1 MKMTIFRSSW
11 LMMLIAG
18 ALVAPAPL
26 SAQRTDQTRNHIVKP
41 GDTLWKLSARYLG
54 DGNRWREFLSINPS
68 LGNRSALSV
77 GATIRVPA
85 NKAATKPSA
94 TASRSTKDVA
104 SHTRIGDTTKRPYI
118 TDTIKRT
125 VFYGARPAG
134 GFGRLDSLRAINT
147 DSGVPASVFEGISA
161 PFVADD
167 STLENGGHC
176 VSVGPTAAPE
186 ARGVLLQGT
195 IEVQLP
201 AGTAV
206 DTSARWLLVRR
217 GPQLTGLGTV
227 AIPTGVVRL
236 TSKSDA
242 VNAEVVAQYDRM
254 SCDDVLLPAIAP
266 PKTRGGQLTEVSN
279 GPRGV
284 VVWVPSE
291 SLLPTLQHA
300 LILSM
305 GADVGVRLGDRVT
318 IYGGNGNAT
327 VANAEIVRVDR
338 RTATAL
344 VVSQTLGSLSTGLR
358 VRVTEKL
365 P

>member
-1 MKMTIFRSSW
+1 MKTTIFRSS
-11 LMMLIAG
+11 LLVMLIAG

-26 SAQRTDQTRNHIVKP
+26 SAQRADQTRNHIVKP

-54 DGNRWREFLSINPS
+54 DGNRWREFLTANPS
-68 LGNRSALSV
+68 LGNRSALRIGVS
-77 GATIRVPA
+77 IRVPA
-85 NKAATKPSA
+85 NKAAAKPAAAASSSSTD
-94 TASRSTKDVA
+94 TAKRSRIAET
-104 SHTRIGDTTKRPYI
+104 TRRPYI

-125 VFYGARPAG
+125 IFYGTKPAG
-134 GFGRLDSLRAINT
+134 GFGEIRVVNT
-147 DSGVPASVFEGISA
+147 DSGVPARVFEGLSA
-161 PFVADD
+161 PFVADEA
-167 STLENGGHC
+167 TLDNAGRC

-206 DTSARWLLVRR
+206 DPDARWLLVRR
-217 GPQLTGLGTV
+217 ESELTGLGTV

-236 TSKSDA
+236 TSRDNA
-242 VNAEVVAQYDRM
+242 VVAEVLAQYDAM
-254 SCDDVLLPAIAP
+254 SCEDVLLPAIAP
-266 PKTRGGQLTEVSN
+266 PKTVGGHLTPVSN

-284 VVWVPSE
+284 VVWVPGE
-291 SLLPTLQHA
+291 SILPTLQHS

-318 IYGGNGNAT
+318 IYGGNGNAVIAT
-327 VANAEIVRVDR
+327 ADIVRVDR

-344 VVSQTLGSLSTGLR
+344 VVSQTLGSPSTGMR

>member
-11 LMMLIAG
+11 LVMVIAG

-26 SAQRTDQTRNHIVKP
+26 SAQRVDSTRNHIVKP
-41 GDTLWKLSARYLG
+41 GDTLWKLSASYLG
-54 DGNRWREFLSINPS
+54 DGNRWREFLAANPS
-68 LGNRSALSV
+68 LGNRSVLTV
-77 GATIRVPA
+77 GAKIRVPA
-85 NKAATKPSA
+85 HKPGARPSPAATTS
-94 TASRSTKDVA
+94 STTDTGRR
-104 SHTRIGDTTKRPYI
+104 TRTVTQRPYI

-125 VFYGARPAG
+125 IFFGAQLAG
-134 GFGRLDSLRAINT
+134 GFVRDTMRRVNT
-147 DSGVPASVFEGISA
+147 DSGVPARVFEGLSA
-161 PFVADD
+161 PFVADEA
-167 STLENGGHC
+167 TLDGGGRC
-176 VSVGPTAAPE
+176 VSVGPTAAAE

-195 IEVQLP
+195 LEVQMP
-201 AGTAV
+201 AGTAI
-206 DTSARWLLVRR
+206 DTAARWLLVRR
-217 GPQLTGLGTV
+217 GPELTGLGTV

-236 TSKSDA
+236 TSKADA
-242 VNAEVVAQYDRM
+242 VNAEVVAQYDKM

-266 PKTRGGQLTEVSN
+266 PKTAGGKLTPVSD

-284 VVWVPSE
+284 VVWVPGE

-300 LILSM
+300 LILSV

-318 IYGGNGNAT
+318 IFGGNGNAT
-327 VANAEIVRVDR
+327 VASAEIVRVDR

>member
-1 MKMTIFRSSW
+1 MKTTIFRSSW
-11 LMMLIAG
+11 LVMLIAG
-18 ALVAPAPL
+18 ALVAPARL
-26 SAQRTDQTRNHIVKP
+26 SAQRTDPPRDHIVKR

-68 LGNRSALSV
+68 LGNRSTLTV
-77 GATIRVPA
+77 GASLRIPA
-85 NKAATKPSA
+85 NKATRP
-94 TASRSTKDVA
+94 TAVA
-104 SHTRIGDTTKRPYI
+104 SAPNTDTARRTGPSHRPYI

-125 VFYGARPAG
+125 IFFGNRPAG
-134 GFGRLDSLRAINT
+134 GFGELRVVNT
-147 DSGVPASVFEGISA
+147 DSGVPAQVFEGLSA
-161 PFVADD
+161 PFVTDEVTLDD
-167 STLENGGHC
+167 AGRC
-176 VSVGPTAAPE
+176 VSVGPTSAPE

-195 IEVQLP
+195 LEVQLP
-201 AGTAV
+201 AGTPV
-206 DTSARWLLVRR
+206 DTAARWLLVRR
-217 GPQLTGLGTV
+217 GPVLTGLGTV

-236 TSKSDA
+236 TSNGEA
-242 VNAEVVAQYDRM
+242 VTGEVVAQYDKM
-254 SCDDVLLPAIAP
+254 SCHDVLLPAVAP
-266 PKTRGGQLTEVSN
+266 PQSKGGQLTVVSN

-284 VVWVPSE
+284 VVWVPGE

-305 GADVGVRLGDRVT
+305 GADEGVRLGDRVT

-344 VVSQTLGSLSTGLR
+344 VVSQTIGSPSPGMR

>member
-11 LMMLIAG
+11 LVMLIAG

-26 SAQRTDQTRNHIVKP
+26 SAQRTDQPRNHTVKP

-54 DGNRWREFLSINPS
+54 DGNRWREFLSVNPA
-68 LGNRSALSV
+68 LGNRSSLSV
-77 GATIRVPA
+77 GATIRIPA
-85 NKAATKPSA
+85 TKAATKPSA
-94 TASRSTKDVA
+94 AASSSTKDTVRR
-104 SHTRIGDTTKRPYI
+104 TRIGDTTHHPYI

-125 VFYGARPAG
+125 IFYGNRPGG
-134 GFGRLDSLRAINT
+134 GFGEIRVVNT
-147 DSGVPASVFEGISA
+147 DSGVPAEVFEGISA
-161 PFVADD
+161 PFVADE
-167 STLENGGHC
+167 STLDNGGHC
-176 VSVGPTAAPE
+176 VSVGPSAAPE

-201 AGTAV
+201 AGAAV
-206 DTSARWLLVRR
+206 DTALRWLLVRR
-217 GPQLTGLGTV
+217 GPALTGLGTV

-236 TSKSDA
+236 TSKGDA
-242 VNAEVVAQYDRM
+242 VHAQVVAQYDRM

-266 PKTRGGQLTEVSN
+266 PTAKGGQLTEVSN

-284 VVWVPSE
+284 VVWVPGE
-291 SLLPTLQHA
+291 SLLPTLQHS
-300 LILSM
+300 LILSI

-318 IYGGNGNAT
+318 IYGGNGNIT
-327 VANAEIVRVDR
+327 VASAEIVRVDR

-358 VRVTEKL
+358 VRLTEKL